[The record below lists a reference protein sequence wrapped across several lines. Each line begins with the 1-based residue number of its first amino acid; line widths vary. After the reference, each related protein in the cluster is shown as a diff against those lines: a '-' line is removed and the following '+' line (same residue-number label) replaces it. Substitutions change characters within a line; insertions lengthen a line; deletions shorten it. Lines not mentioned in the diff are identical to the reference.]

1 MTKEHPNIAVLKRF
15 NPSNLAETID
25 VFAEDVI
32 WHYYNPRLPDL
43 HGDYVGRA
51 GVQTFFEKLRL
62 LAGSDFKINTV
73 SVKAIGDELVVVH
86 RKQVMNL
93 EEHHIESDVV
103 VVWRIVDGQ
112 IAEVWD
118 IPSIHAVHTSQV

>member
-15 NPSNLAETID
+15 NPANVAETVD

-43 HGDYVGRA
+43 HGDYVGHA
-51 GVQTFFEKLRL
+51 GIQTFFEKLRL
-62 LAGSDFKINTV
+62 LAGNAFKINTV
-73 SVKAIGDELVVVH
+73 SVTAVGDELVVVH

-93 EEHHIESDVV
+93 EDRHIESDVV
-103 VVWRIVDGQ
+103 VVWRIVDER

-118 IPSIHAVHTSQV
+118 IPSIHAAHISQV